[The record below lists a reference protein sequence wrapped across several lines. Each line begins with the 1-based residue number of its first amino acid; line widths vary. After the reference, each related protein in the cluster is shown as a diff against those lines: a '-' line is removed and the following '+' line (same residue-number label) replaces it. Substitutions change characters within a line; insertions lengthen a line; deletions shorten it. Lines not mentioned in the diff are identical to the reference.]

1 MVISSVSSVS
11 SQASTTVSNNNNRQ
25 SVSGAS
31 TERHSNLRHA
41 QPLDRSSRSHNNAA
55 EVRSSV
61 AGRLDAPR
69 MGAPSDF
76 KLSRMCFATLGGAI
90 AGAGA
95 GFVITCMGWLG
106 LRNHMNKG
114 INIHA
119 NDLHITDIDGNFSI
133 SLEGG
138 QFYLTSVD
146 GKVPVEITAGG
157 GVMVDGIQVG
167 NIDVNLLIDAGATV
181 QIDEFTGEATLVG
194 GEMDAA
200 VNGSVDNT
208 QLDGDVF
215 VSIDNETVGVDIGP
229 FPPVLLLVAVIGVFS
244 AVIGFAAMAGE
255 RLILLSQRQ
264 HPPVQDMRQDQ
275 AQNQEQLVGLIA
287 DLRAEVAE
295 RRPRR
300 HERHE
305 RSERNERP
313 TRHERSERS
322 ERPATA

>member
-1 MVISSVSSVS
+1 MVNSAVSSVS
-11 SQASTTVSNNNNRQ
+11 SQASTPINNNNRQ
-25 SVSGAS
+25 SVAGS
-31 TERHSNLRHA
+31 TDRPSRLHHA
-41 QPLDRSSRSHNNAA
+41 QPLAGASSRSNNHAND
-55 EVRSSV
+55 VRRSV
-61 AGRLDAPR
+61 AGRLDAHH

-76 KLSRMCFATLGGAI
+76 KLSRMCLATVGGAI

-95 GFVITCMGWLG
+95 GFVITWMGWLG
-106 LRNHMNKG
+106 LRNHINKG

-215 VSIDNETVGVDIGP
+215 ISIDNETVGVDIGP
-229 FPPVLLLVAVIGVFS
+229 FPPVLLLVAVVGVFS
-244 AVIGFAAMAGE
+244 AVIGFAAMVGE

-264 HPPVQDMRQDQ
+264 HPPVDSMRQDPVRD
-275 AQNQEQLVGLIA
+275 QNQEELLRLLANLQADVT
-287 DLRAEVAE
+287 DLRNS
-295 RRPRR
+295 RRA
-300 HERHE
+300 
-305 RSERNERP
+305 RS
-313 TRHERSERS
+313 
-322 ERPATA
+322 ATSAAV